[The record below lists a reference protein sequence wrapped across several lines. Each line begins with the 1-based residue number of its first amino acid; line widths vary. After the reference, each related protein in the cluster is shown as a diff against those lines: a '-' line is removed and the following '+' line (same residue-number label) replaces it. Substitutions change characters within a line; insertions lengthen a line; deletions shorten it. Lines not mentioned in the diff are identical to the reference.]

1 MEKSIKLL
9 NSAILLLVPLLLVG
23 SSIVATSS
31 QLQLVSAQTSQG
43 TNSFSAAGYTGQI
56 LTLPPSIT
64 QVPVSQNESS
74 VGPSIGSVIGGN
86 WSFTVSDGN
95 LQNFTWNAV
104 AYSLA
109 GKPNGTASIT
119 GFTYAKPLG
128 SSSDSIA
135 LDGNSTSFAGT
146 ANLEINGETAF
157 ENVPVA
163 LYLLN
168 GNIVSLTLSQQA
180 TNGQFSVPLYGIV
193 TSLTQQ

>member
-119 GFTYAKPLG
+119 GFTDAKPLG

>member
-119 GFTYAKPLG
+119 GFTDAKPLG

-135 LDGNSTSFAGT
+135 LGGNSTSFAGT